1 MKSGQNAQHK
11 GHARTGNHEKDVV
24 PQHLSFARRTL
35 FVRRPHGAR
44 DAQLLSAYIGSMMF
58 AQDSCKSGNNC
69 LAGRRRELIV
79 RQNLLTMPVGRLPG
93 AAPCPRYFLPFL
105 LRNYRYHGQ
114 LPKYSINQYSRTLKA
129 SPFLDKVL
137 TATDPLSF
145 TSLLGL
151 PLRFHLDSL
160 LYIVQP

>member
-1 MKSGQNAQHK
+1 MKSGQNVQHK
-11 GHARTGNHEKDVV
+11 GYARTGNHEKDVV

-79 RQNLLTMPVGRLPG
+79 RQNLLTMPVGRLSG
-93 AAPCPRYFLPFL
+93 AAPCPRYFLPFYSETTGTMVSY
-105 LRNYRYHGQ
+105 RNIR
-114 LPKYSINQYSRTLKA
+114 SINIRGPSKRAPFWTRSLQQQIHSRL
-129 SPFLDKVL
+129 
-137 TATDPLSF
+137 
-145 TSLLGL
+145 
-151 PLRFHLDSL
+151 HLF
-160 LYIVQP
+160 